1 MFQKD
6 AMTFEWRRCFFA
18 EGYFQKYLQALCKY
32 IEKCSAEGGFLEM
45 QKYWEMTI
53 KEHSEVFCKT
63 NDIGVK

>member
-45 QKYWEMTI
+45 QKY
-53 KEHSEVFCKT
+53 
-63 NDIGVK
+63 